1 METWG
6 ATSQR
11 RGKQDGAGA
20 GKRRQKPD
28 SEQQENT
35 RTHNDLRN
43 SETPSLAEQQY
54 SSFMTP
60 PRKQL
65 KSIFVLFV
73 IGRFYKK
80 NTRMRMRMRM
90 MQPRHS
96 EFQQRAKNK
105 TSSSISG

>member
-35 RTHNDLRN
+35 RTHNDLRK

-80 NTRMRMRMRM
+80 NTRMRTMM
-90 MQPRHS
+90 MQPRHNG
-96 EFQQRAKNK
+96 FQQRAKNK
-105 TSSSISG
+105 TSSGISG